1 MTPPSGTPS
10 PSAPSS
16 LEERVRAGD
25 REALAELL
33 AGQRAELRRYVE
45 YRLDPR
51 LRGRLSAS
59 DVLQEIYLSA
69 QQRLEHFRELVDM
82 PFRVWVRLL
91 ASQRLVDVHRKHMS
105 AQARDAGIE
114 RSLDQPFRGAGAAVG
129 SSASAVNLAA
139 RIVDDQTSPSQ
150 VALRRELL
158 DQLVEAIGA
167 MDPLDREVLA
177 LRHFDE
183 LTNDEVA
190 RLLDIPKGTAS
201 KRYIRALGRLR
212 AMLERVPGLIDPS
225 HESP

>member
-1 MTPPSGTPS
+1 MTPTSGTSHS
-10 PSAPSS
+10 PTPSS

-25 REALAELL
+25 RVALAELM
-33 AGQRAELRRYVE
+33 AEQQAALRRFVQF
-45 YRLDPR
+45 RLDPR

-69 QQRLEHFRELVDM
+69 QQRLDHFREQVDM

-91 ASQRLVDVHRKHMS
+91 ANQRLVDAHRKHLS
-105 AQARDAGIE
+105 AKARDAGVE
-114 RSLDQPFRGAGAAVG
+114 RSLDQPFPGG
-129 SSASAVNLAA
+129 SLGTSASSVNLAA

-158 DQLVEAIGA
+158 EQLIEAIGA

-190 RLLDIPKGTAS
+190 RMLDIPKGTAS
-201 KRYIRALGRLR
+201 KRYVRALGRLR
-212 AMLERVPGLIDPS
+212 GMMERVPGLIDPS
-225 HESP
+225 AEHP